1 MLDARPPQHAGRRPY
16 RNAPTASI
24 MTRSLA
30 LIVVCLSFLP
40 MVHGAAAE
48 DGASGSLTI
57 AGNGP
62 EQHMMEQL
70 ARAFEKANPRA
81 YLDIV
86 WDENSK
92 PVEMVK
98 SGQAQMA
105 VTGKEDTDLAGSHI
119 GWDGIAIMVNL
130 SNHTKEVTTKQ
141 AADIFTGK
149 VKFWSDLGGPE
160 TKILVIDRP
169 RNRNIKD
176 TFENHLGIS
185 GKIADGAKVI
195 GSDDKAIKAVVGTLP
210 PLSAVTYISLGSAL
224 EAVNSGVAVRLLPI
238 DKVEAEEPPVKDGR
252 YKLRRPLLLVTKK
265 ESNPVAAAFSA
276 FALSKEGQT
285 IIDNEG
291 YTPLP
296 QMK

>member
-1 MLDARPPQHAGRRPY
+1 M
-16 RNAPTASI
+16 I
-24 MTRSLA
+24 RSLA
-30 LIVVCLSFLP
+30 LIVLCLAFPTL
-40 MVHGAAAE
+40 VFRAAAE
-48 DGASGSLTI
+48 EGASGSLAI

-81 YLDIV
+81 YIDIV

-98 SGQAQMA
+98 SGQAQIA
-105 VTGKEDTDLAGSHI
+105 VTGKEDTDLAATQI

-130 SNHTKEVTTKQ
+130 SNHTKEITAQQ
-141 AADIFTGK
+141 AADVFTGK

-176 TFENHLGIS
+176 TFEHHLGIS
-185 GKIADGAKVI
+185 GKVADGAKVI
-195 GSDDKAIKAVVGTLP
+195 GPDDRAIKAVVGTLP

-252 YKLRRPLLLVTKK
+252 YKLRRALLLLAKK
-265 ESNPVAAAFSA
+265 ESNPMAEAFAA

-285 IIDNEG
+285 IIYNEG

-296 QMK
+296 QKK

>member
-1 MLDARPPQHAGRRPY
+1 MPDDRSPHQAGRLY
-16 RNAPTASI
+16 RNSSTASI
-24 MTRSLA
+24 MTRALA
-30 LIVVCLSFLP
+30 LFVVCLSVLT
-40 MVHGAAAE
+40 MVHGAPAE
-48 DGASGSLTI
+48 GDVSGSLAI

-70 ARAFEKANPRA
+70 ARAFEKASPRA
-81 YLDIV
+81 YVDIV

-105 VTGKEDTDLAGSHI
+105 VTGKEDTDLSGTQI

-130 SNHTKEVTTKQ
+130 SNHTKEVTTQQ

-185 GKIADGAKVI
+185 GKVADGAKVI
-195 GSDDKAIKAVVGTLP
+195 GPDDKAIKTVVGTLP

-224 EAVNSGVAVRLLPI
+224 EAVNSGVAVRLLPL

-252 YKLRRPLLLVTKK
+252 YKLRRALLLLAKK
-265 ESNPVAAAFSA
+265 ESNPVADAFVA

-296 QMK
+296 QKK

>member
-1 MLDARPPQHAGRRPY
+1 MPDGPQHAGRRPS
-16 RNAPTASI
+16 RDSSTASI
-24 MTRSLA
+24 MTRTFALMVIWLSVLA
-30 LIVVCLSFLP
+30 
-40 MVHGAAAE
+40 MVHPPAAQG
-48 DGASGSLTI
+48 DASGSLVI

-81 YLDIV
+81 YVDIV

-105 VTGKEDTDLAGSHI
+105 VTGKEDTALNGTQI

-130 SNHTKEVTTKQ
+130 SNHTKEITTQQ

-185 GKIADGAKVI
+185 GKVADGAKVI
-195 GSDDKAIKAVVGTLP
+195 GPDDKAIKAVVGTLP

-252 YKLRRPLLLVTKK
+252 YKLRRALLLLAKK
-265 ESNPVAAAFSA
+265 ESNPVADAFVS

-296 QMK
+296 QQK

>member
-1 MLDARPPQHAGRRPY
+1 MPDGPQHADRRS
-16 RNAPTASI
+16 RDSSVASI
-24 MTRSLA
+24 MTRTFA
-30 LIVVCLSFLP
+30 LIVICLGVALGHP
-40 MVHGAAAE
+40 VAVQAE
-48 DGASGSLTI
+48 ASGSLAI

-81 YLDIV
+81 YVDIV

-105 VTGKEDTDLAGSHI
+105 VTGKEDPGLAATQI

-130 SNHTKEVTTKQ
+130 SNHTKEITTQQ

-185 GKIADGAKVI
+185 GKVADGAKVI
-195 GSDDKAIKAVVGTLP
+195 GPDDKAIKAVVGTVP

-252 YKLRRPLLLVTKK
+252 YKLRRALLLVAKK
-265 ESNPVAAAFSA
+265 ESNPVADAFAA

-296 QMK
+296 QQK